1 MTFVPIVCYGAKSW
15 GDACS
20 KKHIKKLINAG
31 QRDIITRCIRAYRT
45 TSLASALAI
54 SGIPPLHQI
63 IYTTYKSHLDLMY
76 KKRIREID
84 VEDLFPLSDLIYP
97 SYWLHINHDL
107 TGKNIERLHTIPN
120 TWRIYTDGSVIDGRV
135 GGSLIAL
142 NPDGIIVK

>member
-1 MTFVPIVCYGAKSW
+1 MLG
-15 GDACS
+15 
-20 KKHIKKLINAG
+20 
-31 QRDIITRCIRAYRT
+31 RDIIIRCIRAYRT

-54 SGIPPLHQI
+54 SGIPPLYQI

-76 KKRIREID
+76 KKIREVE

-97 SYWLHINHDL
+97 SYWSHINHDL
-107 TGKNIERLHTIPN
+107 TGKNIERLHATSN

-142 NPDGIIVK
+142 NPDGIIVRKNFVLLQSAIYIRLSLSLDGEL